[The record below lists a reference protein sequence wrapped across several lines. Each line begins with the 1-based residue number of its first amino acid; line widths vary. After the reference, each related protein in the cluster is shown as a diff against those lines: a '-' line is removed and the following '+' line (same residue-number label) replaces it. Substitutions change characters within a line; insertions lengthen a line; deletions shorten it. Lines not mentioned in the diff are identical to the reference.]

1 MLNNAL
7 PAWKALEHHQQ
18 TSPLRTLL
26 DAPNRFGDFSLKIP
40 GLLLDYSRQRVAGDT
55 LALLQNLAKEC
66 DVVGWRDRMF
76 AGEKINASENRAV
89 LHTALRRPSNEE
101 LFVDGMDVM
110 PGIHDTLD
118 RMKKFTDAVHLG
130 KWKGHTGRPIDTII
144 NIGIGGSDLGPRMV
158 VRALHNY
165 HVKGLTVHF
174 VSNVDGADLYNVL
187 QTANPDT
194 TLFLIA
200 SKTFTTLE
208 TMANARAAREWAG
221 AHFRDLAAI
230 KQHFVALST
239 NEKAVREFGI
249 SPENMFPFED
259 WVGGR
264 YSLWS
269 SIGLSI
275 ALATGFKVFRQLLE
289 GAHEMDNHFRTAAP
303 EKNAPIL
310 LALLG
315 IWNRN
320 FLKSDSLAVLP
331 YSQNLELLPAWLQQA
346 DMESNGKH
354 VSRDGETLTH
364 ATGPVVFGTSGT
376 NCQHSYFQLI
386 HQGTDIIPC
395 DFIATL
401 KPDHPW
407 PDHHA
412 MLISNM
418 IAQANALATG
428 RDLVASGNDP
438 QRTFDGGRP
447 STILLLDELD
457 PFNLGQFLALYEHRI
472 FVQGIIW
479 GINSFDQW
487 GVELG
492 KVLAGDLLKILSS
505 PEKSEQ
511 NDIVSHIKQSGFR

>member
-1 MLNNAL
+1 MPNNTL
-7 PAWKALEHHQQ
+7 PAWTALEKHKQEK
-18 TSPLRTLL
+18 SLLTLL
-26 DAPNRFGDFSLKIP
+26 SDPRRFQDFSLKTGGI
-40 GLLLDYSRQRVAGDT
+40 LMDYSRQKITAET
-55 LALLQNLAKEC
+55 LQLLHNLAREC
-66 DVVGWRDRMF
+66 DVTGWRDRMF
-76 AGEKINASENRAV
+76 AGDKINTSENRAV
-89 LHTALRRPSNEE
+89 LHTALRRPSSDQ
-101 LFVDGMDVM
+101 LIVDGEDVM
-110 PGIHDTLD
+110 PGIHETLD

-130 KWKGHTGRPIDTII
+130 KWKGHTGKPIDTII

-165 HVKGLTVHF
+165 HIKGLTVHF
-174 VSNVDGADLYNVL
+174 VSNVDGSDLYNIL
-187 QTANPDT
+187 QTADPDT

-208 TMANARAAREWAG
+208 TMTNARAAREWAA

-230 KQHFVALST
+230 KKHFVALST
-239 NEKAVREFGI
+239 NEKAVQEFGI
-249 SPENMFPFED
+249 SLENMFPFSD

-275 ALATGFKVFRQLLE
+275 ALATGFKVFRTLLE
-289 GAHEMDNHFRTAAP
+289 GAYEMDRHFQTTAP
-303 EKNAPIL
+303 EKNAPII

-320 FLKSDSLAVLP
+320 FLNYDSLAVLP
-331 YSQNLELLPAWLQQA
+331 YSQNMELLPSWLQQG

-354 VSRDGETLTH
+354 ISRTGEPLTH
-364 ATGPVVFGTSGT
+364 ATGPVIFGTPGT

-395 DFIATL
+395 DFISTV

-407 PDHHA
+407 RDHHE
-412 MLISNM
+412 MLLANM
-418 IAQANALATG
+418 VAQADALALG
-428 RDLVASGNDP
+428 RDLAASGNDP
-438 QRTFDGGRP
+438 QRTFDGDRP
-447 STILLLDELD
+447 STILLMDELD
-457 PFNLGQFLALYEHRI
+457 PWTLGQLLALYEHKI

-492 KVLAGDLLKILSS
+492 KVLAGDLFKILTS
-505 PEKSEQ
+505 PEKTER
-511 NDIVSHIKQSGFR
+511 NDIVSHIKSTQNP

>member
-1 MLNNAL
+1 MPNNTL
-7 PAWKALEHHQQ
+7 PAWTALEKHRQEA
-18 TSPLRTLL
+18 PLRDLL
-26 DAPNRFGDFSLKIP
+26 ADPKRFQDFSLKT
-40 GLLLDYSRQRVAGDT
+40 GSLLLDYSRQKVTAET

-66 DVVGWRDRMF
+66 DVTGWRDRMF
-76 AGEKINASENRAV
+76 AGDRINTSENRAV
-89 LHTALRRPSNEE
+89 LHTALRRPSSDE
-101 LFVDGMDVM
+101 LIVDDEDIM
-110 PGIHDTLD
+110 PDIHETLD
-118 RMKKFTDAVHLG
+118 RMKSFTDAVHLG

-165 HVKGLTVHF
+165 HIKGLTVHF
-174 VSNVDGADLYNVL
+174 VSNVDGSDLHNIL
-187 QTANPDT
+187 ETANPDT

-230 KQHFVALST
+230 KKHFVALST

-249 SPENMFPFED
+249 AAENMFPFSD

-275 ALATGFKVFRQLLE
+275 ALATGFKVFRALLD
-289 GAHEMDNHFRTAAP
+289 GAHEMDQHFLTAAP
-303 EKNAPIL
+303 GRNMPVL

-320 FLKSDSLAVLP
+320 FLNHGSLAVLP
-331 YSQNLELLPAWLQQA
+331 YSQNMELFPSWLQQA

-354 VSRDGETLTH
+354 VSPTGETLTH
-364 ATGPVVFGTSGT
+364 ATGPVIFGTPGT

-395 DFIATL
+395 DFITTL
-401 KPDHPW
+401 KADHPW
-407 PDHHA
+407 RDHHS
-412 MLISNM
+412 MLLSNM
-418 IAQANALATG
+418 VAQANALANG
-428 RDLVASGNDP
+428 RDLAASGNDP
-438 QRTFDGGRP
+438 QRTFDGDRP
-447 STILLLDELD
+447 SNILLMDELN
-457 PFNLGQFLALYEHRI
+457 PWTLGQLLALYEHKI
-472 FVQGIIW
+472 FVQGIVW

-492 KVLAGDLLKILSS
+492 KVLAGDLFKILTS
-505 PEKSEQ
+505 PEKPEQ
-511 NDIVSHIKQSGFR
+511 NDIVSHIKSADFP